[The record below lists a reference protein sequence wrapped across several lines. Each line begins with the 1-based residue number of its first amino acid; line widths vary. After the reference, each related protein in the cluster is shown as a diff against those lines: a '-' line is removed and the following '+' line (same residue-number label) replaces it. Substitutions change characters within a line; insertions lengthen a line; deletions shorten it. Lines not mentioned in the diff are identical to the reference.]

1 MIFTWGDIRRGTL
14 AIVLVIVPTV
24 LLGTYIGPALQSYH
38 ITGQGL
44 WELKQTNVPD
54 EVIGPVQE
62 LRLQPFFFKFR
73 LISEIKS
80 RIANPELFNKYQ
92 KKNRGSNTNNFQK
105 CCGIYFSCYHS
116 VILFCFMV
124 HNKKMVSKWKS
135 LKRKLNCKT

>member
-54 EVIGPVQE
+54 EVIGPVHE

-80 RIANPELFNKYQ
+80 RIANPELFKKYQ
-92 KKNRGSNTNNFQK
+92 KKIEGQIQITPQNVLEYIFLA
-105 CCGIYFSCYHS
+105 IIALYYFVLWYTTRRWFPNGK
-116 VILFCFMV
+116 V
-124 HNKKMVSKWKS
+124 
-135 LKRKLNCKT
+135 